1 MKKILC
7 VMILILIT
15 GACGKKSNPEYK
27 SINYNNTK
35 TII

>member
-15 GACGKKSNPEYK
+15 SACGKKSDPEYK
-27 SINYNNTK
+27 SKNYNNT
-35 TII
+35 IIII